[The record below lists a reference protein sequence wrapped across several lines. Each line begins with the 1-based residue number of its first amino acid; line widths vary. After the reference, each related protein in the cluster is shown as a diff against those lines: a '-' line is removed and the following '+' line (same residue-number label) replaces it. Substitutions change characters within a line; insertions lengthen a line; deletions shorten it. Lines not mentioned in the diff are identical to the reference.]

1 MQKDYNRLL
10 AGNVDFGGMAIGSM
24 HTPND
29 ERAFSSS
36 KFIWYLLNKE
46 SNHSPGFIIV
56 FLIFLWTKLDHI
68 IYHI

>member
-1 MQKDYNRLL
+1 LPRGMQETVDWYSERWFGLAPRMQKDYNRLL

-36 KFIWYLLNKE
+36 KFI
-46 SNHSPGFIIV
+46 
-56 FLIFLWTKLDHI
+56 
-68 IYHI
+68 